1 MIYNTETGLSYWVF
15 VAPEAPVLIHAG
27 SMINCWGKCS
37 FTSSDV
43 LICLHICS
51 FCGDKTKAL
60 DNLSVS
66 LVRQLRCDLQS
77 VTCLSLRQRDVTRTV
92 QCKNSED
99 AAYAPRTFIKGWYWF
114 VKGNMQAVCRV
125 ILNVENVKFY
135 LYGQRHFWYG
145 DISVVQL
152 SPASVLCVFCVLSLL
167 WSRERQDR
175 ARPRDGGDAYQR
187 LCVWV
192 WGCVLPLPWRRHY
205 HRRTSLW
212 SHPLQNFNVC
222 GRTLV
227 EGADSLSKWLQIILK
242 VSICNR
248 GYKNT
253 EKADE
258 NCYNSVLTRTLA
270 TFIGFKMKTN
280 NVPVCSLLRP
290 VMSSTWQ
297 M

>member
-1 MIYNTETGLSYWVF
+1 MCLFVYIFAVF
-15 VAPEAPVLIHAG
+15 VAIKQKLWITFQFHWWGSSAAIFRALRVFHFDRGTSPEP
-27 SMINCWGKCS
+27 
-37 FTSSDV
+37 
-43 LICLHICS
+43 
-51 FCGDKTKAL
+51 
-60 DNLSVS
+60 
-66 LVRQLRCDLQS
+66 
-77 VTCLSLRQRDVTRTV
+77 
-92 QCKNSED
+92 
-99 AAYAPRTFIKGWYWF
+99 
-114 VKGNMQAVCRV
+114 
-125 ILNVENVKFY
+125 
-135 LYGQRHFWYG
+135 
-145 DISVVQL
+145 
-152 SPASVLCVFCVLSLL
+152 FCVLSLL

-212 SHPLQNFNVC
+212 SHHLQNFNMC

-280 NVPVCSLLRP
+280 NVPVCSLSRP
-290 VMSSTWQ
+290 VMSSMWQ